1 MVMLVYVFTPLGP
14 LFWDNSISLATGILE
29 KICARV
35 VFMASCCMCFC
46 LVSVFVFLWTLCFF
60 FCSII
65 LSCFN
70 VLFLLCF
77 SPILSTFTNL
87 SPDVEFS
94 ITLFSVSMTFSE
106 YVHTH
111 FICIPAVHI
120 ISFSVS
126 FLSPVDELNK
136 LASLQCMGL
145 HSSAGRALQR

>member
-1 MVMLVYVFTPLGP
+1 MLVYVFTPLGP

-35 VFMASCCMCFC
+35 VFMASCCICFC
-46 LVSVFVFLWTLCFF
+46 LVSFFVFLWTLCFF

-65 LSCFN
+65 LSCFI

-94 ITLFSVSMTFSE
+94 ITLFSISMTFSE
-106 YVHTH
+106 L
-111 FICIPAVHI
+111 FADSIGDP
-120 ISFSVS
+120 SS
-126 FLSPVDELNK
+126 
-136 LASLQCMGL
+136 SLTRSIVGCKRCATSDL
-145 HSSAGRALQR
+145 RFFYT